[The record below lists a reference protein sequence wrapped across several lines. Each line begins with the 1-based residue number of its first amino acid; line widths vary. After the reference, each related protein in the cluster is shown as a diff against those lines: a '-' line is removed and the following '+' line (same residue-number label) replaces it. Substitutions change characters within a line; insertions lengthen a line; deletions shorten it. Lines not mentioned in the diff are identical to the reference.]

1 MATTGFT
8 KEHKME
14 SPKNTITE
22 LLKNTS
28 KEIDIAHF
36 AKDKFNCECPRCGFL
51 FNKVKQIEQNKQVT

>member
-1 MATTGFT
+1 
-8 KEHKME
+8 ME